1 MSFGS
6 DLRGLVIGCAAA
18 AAIAVGACSEGSTE
32 PDPAVE
38 TARILTATVLAS
50 VNPEVPASM
59 GQTLSGGISVK
70 VTYEETLADTTELKF
85 YICLSETDSPML
97 NASCVSA
104 SRPAG
109 SWQSPN
115 IMTTLSSPG
124 RTFRFLHVFLMRGAD
139 PIPGMG
145 QLPTQYLDKRTEA
158 ILILT

>member
-1 MSFGS
+1 MSLGC
-6 DLRGLVIGCAAA
+6 DLRGLVTGFAAV
-18 AAIAVGACSEGSTE
+18 AAIAVGACSEGPSE
-32 PDPAVE
+32 PEQVE
-38 TARILTATVLAS
+38 TARILAATVLAS

-59 GQTLSGGISVK
+59 GQTLSESISVK

-85 YICLSETDSPML
+85 YVCLSETDSPML

-115 IMTTLSSPG
+115 IMAPMSTAG
-124 RTFRFLHVFLMRGAD
+124 RTYRFLHVFLMRGAD